1 MTDHFDAVIVGGGH
15 HATIIAPYLARAGLS
30 VAVFEERSHIGG
42 SAHSMPGPVKGFTQ
56 NPCAHWTRFYG
67 HPAYKDFSLKQLG
80 LSYVFPEGNE
90 AMVFDDGSV
99 FVGYSAAKVVDD
111 TGRAEPWA
119 EGVARTEANIR
130 AFSQRDADT
139 YLRFHDAY
147 AAHVKQA
154 FARQRFSAPTP
165 WGTPDALEALLDVP
179 ESMIEPVHQ
188 FMSSR
193 QLAYDFFESDEL
205 RTLFMRAA
213 VTSTGCY
220 PDDVL
225 GLQGLVHNLALVL
238 SLEPAAIAIG
248 GTGPISQALVA
259 AGQAR
264 GVKYFTHTR
273 VDEIV
278 QDNGRAT
285 GVRLA
290 DGTFVGAGIVV
301 SDLGLPQTVL
311 QLMRSGEVAERIRH
325 RLKNVVYD
333 RGQLVWANVASHEA
347 PDYAGTTGNP
357 EVGEQ
362 PRLYWGRK
370 DPDWFATRYQAHIM
384 TQGISPAM
392 YMLTST
398 DSQWDTTR
406 APEGKHITGIEEFTA
421 PVRFFDRENWKSIE
435 SEFEKRIR
443 AQWPTYAKNMTGDN
457 IISMRFFMP
466 TDVLATHPDMIEG
479 GYVEGAHFA
488 SQLGRFRT
496 IPDLA
501 GYRTILP
508 NLYNCSANVHS
519 GSGIG
524 RGNSYNCWQQI
535 AADLGIDPNAVI
547 REPDTAAVDTSPG
560 SAPGE

>member
-1 MTDHFDAVIVGGGH
+1 MSDHYDAVIVGGGH

-42 SAHSMPGPVKGFTQ
+42 AAHSMPGPVKGFTQ

-67 HPAYKDFSLKQLG
+67 HPAYQDFSLGELG

-99 FVGYSAAKVVDD
+99 FVGYSASKVVDA
-111 TGRAEPWA
+111 TGRAQPWA
-119 EGVARTEANIR
+119 EGVAHTEANIR
-130 AFSQRDADT
+130 AFSARDADT

-147 AAHVKQA
+147 ASHVKQA
-154 FARQRFSAPTP
+154 FARQRFSPPTP

-188 FMSSR
+188 FMTSR

-248 GTGPISQALVA
+248 GTGSISQALVR
-259 AGQAR
+259 AGEAR
-264 GVKYFTHTR
+264 GVRYFTHAR

-278 QDNGRAT
+278 QEGGRAT
-285 GVRLA
+285 GIRLA
-290 DGTFVGAGIVV
+290 DGTFVGADIVV

-311 QLMRSGEVAERIRH
+311 QLLRSGEVAERIRH
-325 RLKNVVYD
+325 RLGNIVYD

-347 PDYAGTTGNP
+347 PDYATTTGNP
-357 EVGEQ
+357 DVGLQ
-362 PRLYWGRK
+362 PRLYWGPK
-370 DPDWFATRYQAHIM
+370 DPDWFATRYQASIM
-384 TQGISPAM
+384 TEGISPHM

-406 APEGKHITGIEEFTA
+406 APAGKHVTGIEEFTA
-421 PVRFFDRENWKSIE
+421 PVRLFDRDRWKHIE
-435 SEFEKRIR
+435 REFESRIR
-443 AQWPTYAKNMTGDN
+443 AQWPRYAGNMTDDN
-457 IISMRFFMP
+457 IISVRFYFP
-466 TDVLATHPDMIEG
+466 SDVLATHPDMVEG
-479 GYVEGAHFA
+479 GYVEGAHLA
-488 SQLGRFRT
+488 SQLGRFRP
-496 IPDLA
+496 IPELA

-508 NLYNCSANVHS
+508 NLYNCSSNVHS

-524 RGNSYNCWQQI
+524 RGSSLNCWRQI
-535 AADLGIDPNAVI
+535 AADLGIDPDAVV
-547 REPDTAAVDTSPG
+547 REPDTQLATPTPSIAN
-560 SAPGE
+560 A

>member
-1 MTDHFDAVIVGGGH
+1 MSDHFDAVIVGGGH

-67 HPAYKDFSLKQLG
+67 HPAYQDFSLKQLG

-111 TGRAEPWA
+111 AGRAELWA

-130 AFSQRDADT
+130 AFSNRDADT

-147 AAHVKQA
+147 AAHVKKA
-154 FARQRFSAPTP
+154 FATQRFSPPTP
-165 WGTPDALEALLDVP
+165 WGTPDALEALLAVP
-179 ESMIEPVHQ
+179 DSMIEPVHQ

-248 GTGPISQALVA
+248 GTGSISRALVA
-259 AGQAR
+259 AGEAR
-264 GVKYFTHTR
+264 GVKYFTHSR

-278 QDNGRAT
+278 QADGRAT
-285 GVRLA
+285 GIRLA
-290 DGTFVGAGIVV
+290 DGTFVGADIVV

-311 QLMRSGEVAERIRH
+311 QLMRSGEVAEKIRH
-325 RLKNVVYD
+325 RLGNVVYD

-362 PRLYWGRK
+362 PRLYWGKK
-370 DPDWFATRYQAHIM
+370 DPDWFATRYQANIM
-384 TQGISPAM
+384 TQGISPDM

-435 SEFEKRIR
+435 KEFEKRIR
-443 AQWPTYAKNMTGDN
+443 AQWPTYAKNMTDDN

-466 TDVLATHPDMIEG
+466 TDVLATHPDMVEG
-479 GYVEGAHFA
+479 GYVEGAHLA
-488 SQLGRFRT
+488 SQMGRFRP
-496 IPDLA
+496 IPELA

-535 AADLGIDPNAVI
+535 AAALGIDPNAVI
-547 REPDTAAVDTSPG
+547 RQPDAMADAPLTPAA
-560 SAPGE
+560 SA